1 MDSKKHPIRNLTSQL
16 KKHEAFS
23 INNIPRITAFYAKLA
38 IQEPFRIIEKANYQN
53 DIKDYTLEHDPI
65 FVIGHWRSG
74 TSFLQ
79 YLLGQDPQ
87 LGYLTKF
94 QAVFPDVF
102 LQSENFLKS
111 IVERIPDTLN
121 LVRDAQNM
129 SINLDLDSPS
139 EIEIALTTMIS
150 PTSLHWGHI
159 FPKDAWEYF
168 NKYLFFDTATEN
180 EIEKWNRDYAH
191 LITKV
196 AMKSE
201 GRQILIKSPGN
212 ACRIPQLL
220 ALYPNAKFIF
230 IHRNPYDVFYSS
242 QKLWNTLIDN
252 LALQSFSQ
260 QEIETEII
268 KVYKKLMGRY
278 IEQRSE
284 VPDGQLA
291 EIRFENFVSDPVSEL
306 NSVYEKLSIPAFAKA
321 KPYFEAF
328 LSKKT
333 EGKSSNYD
341 YDPNV
346 INELNKEW
354 KFAFEEWNYPII
366 SAISAPKK
374 ASKIT

>member
-1 MDSKKHPIRNLTSQL
+1 METQKHPIRNLTSQL
-16 KKHEAFS
+16 KKHGAFS
-23 INNIPRITAFYAKLA
+23 VNNIPRIAAFYAKLA
-38 IQEPFRIIEKANYQN
+38 IQEPFRIIEKINHYN
-53 DIKDYTLEHDPI
+53 DIKDYTLEYDPI

-87 LGYLTKF
+87 LGYLNKF

-111 IVERIPDTLN
+111 MVERIPDTLN
-121 LVRDAQNM
+121 LVQDAQNM

-180 EIEKWNRDYAH
+180 EIEKWKRDYAH
-191 LITKV
+191 LISKV
-196 AMKSE
+196 AMKSDE
-201 GRQILIKSPGN
+201 RQILIKSPGN

-220 ALYPNAKFIF
+220 DLYPNAKFIF

-260 QEIETEII
+260 QEIESEII
-268 KVYKKLMGRY
+268 KVYKKLMGMY

-306 NSVYEKLSIPAFAKA
+306 NSVYKELSIPAFEKA
-321 KPYFEAF
+321 KPHFEVF
-328 LSKKT
+328 LSQKT
-333 EGKSSNYD
+333 EGKSSDYN

-346 INELNKEW
+346 MNELNKEW

-366 SAISAPKK
+366 SAQNK

>member
-1 MDSKKHPIRNLTSQL
+1 MASKKHPIRNLTSQL
-16 KKHEAFS
+16 KKHGAFS
-23 INNIPRITAFYAKLA
+23 VKNIPKIAAFYTKLA
-38 IQEPFRIIEKANYQN
+38 IQEPFRIIEKVNHHN
-53 DIKDYTLEHDPI
+53 HIEDYTLEHDPI

-87 LGYLTKF
+87 LGYLNKF

-102 LQSENFLKS
+102 LQSEDFLKS
-111 IVERIPDTLN
+111 MVERIPDTLN
-121 LVRDAQNM
+121 LIQDAQNM

-159 FPKDAWEYF
+159 FPKDAWQYF
-168 NKYLFFDTATEN
+168 NKYLFFDTATDS
-180 EIEKWNRDYAH
+180 EIEKWKRDYAH
-191 LITKV
+191 LISKV
-196 AMKSE
+196 AMKSD

-220 ALYPNAKFIF
+220 DLYPNAKFIF

-252 LALQSFSQ
+252 LALQSFTQ
-260 QEIETEII
+260 QEIEAEIM
-268 KVYKKLMGRY
+268 KVYKKLMGMY

-284 VPDGQLA
+284 IPDGRLA
-291 EIRFENFVSDPVSEL
+291 EIRFENFVSDPVAEL
-306 NSVYEKLSIPAFAKA
+306 SSVYETLAIPNFNKA
-321 KPYFEAF
+321 RPHFEAF
-328 LSKKT
+328 LSQKT

-341 YDPNV
+341 YDPH
-346 INELNKEW
+346 IIDKLNKLW
-354 KFAFEEWNYPII
+354 DFAFEEWEYPVI
-366 SAISAPKK
+366 SNKNK
-374 ASKIT
+374 TSKIT